1 MTEQKF
7 SDMHVNAVVW
17 ESVLYI
23 QILKLHSPSG

>member
-7 SDMHVNAVVW
+7 LTVYVNVVAW
-17 ESVLYI
+17 ELLLKD